1 MNFWKELSLK
11 RGFKMSR
18 QPRWRQRERQRRN
31 RLRLESFRFQDEIW
45 INVFSRILKNRHPGK
60 LHCTFLAREK
70 LQLLSVL
77 MEIKTSPEGKKIKVM
92 TFDNLFPPLQHS
104 RKNSSVEWRRLPR
117 FPAKWRWFT
126 RVHYL
131 VLRKSHTR
139 SRTRLRI

>member
-1 MNFWKELSLK
+1 MYFWKELSLN

-18 QPRWRQRERQRRN
+18 RPQRQRRERQRRN
-31 RLRLESFRFQDEIW
+31 GFRLESFRFEEEIW
-45 INVFSRILKNRHPGK
+45 IKVFSRILKNRQPGK
-60 LHCTFLAREK
+60 LHCTFFAPEK

-77 MEIKTSPEGKKIKVM
+77 MEIKTSPKGKKIKVM

-131 VLRKSHTR
+131 VLRKS
-139 SRTRLRI
+139 RTCSHPRLRI